1 MSLKKRIKSFT
12 YAFKGFRLM
21 LNHQPNFF
29 IQIGITIFV
38 LLLSYFFELTRD
50 EFLWIIVAIGIVL
63 SAEIFNTAI
72 EKLTDLVQPESDPK
86 AGQIKDLSAAA
97 VLLLSITALVIGL
110 IIFIPHLLTFLN

>member
-29 IQIGITIFV
+29 IHLGIAFIA
-38 LLLSYFFELTRD
+38 LLLSYFLKLSRD

-72 EKLTDLVQPESDPK
+72 EKLTDLVQPDFDPK
-86 AGQIKDLSAAA
+86 AGQIKDLAAAA
-97 VLLLSITALVIGL
+97 VLLLSITALIIGL
-110 IIFIPHLLTFLN
+110 LIFIPHILTYLD